1 MKAIIDL
8 AKRGT
13 IFDTAA
19 HQCAVAETGVEPDYR
34 LHFESARTLFAEL
47 TPARIELLE
56 TLRQA
61 GPCSVYALA
70 RTAQRNYSN
79 VHGDVTAL
87 ERLGLVQRGAQ
98 DAVFVP
104 FESVEIRLAL
114 HSAA

>member
-13 IFDTAA
+13 VFETAA
-19 HQCAVAETGVEPDYR
+19 AQYAVADGGISADFR
-34 LHFESARTLFAEL
+34 LHFESARALFAEL
-47 TPARIELLE
+47 TPARVELLE
-56 TLRQA
+56 TLRQSGA
-61 GPCSVYALA
+61 SSVYSLA

-79 VHGDVTAL
+79 VHADISAL
-87 ERLGLVQRGAQ
+87 QKLGLVQRDEH

-104 FESVEIRLAL
+104 FDVVEIRLAL

>member
-13 IFDTAA
+13 VFETAA
-19 HQCAVAETGVEPDYR
+19 AQYAAAENGSSTDFR
-34 LHFESARTLFAEL
+34 LHFESARALFAEL

-79 VHGDVTAL
+79 VHADVAAL
-87 ERLGLVQRGAQ
+87 EGLGLVQRDDN
-98 DAVFVP
+98 DAVLVP
-104 FESVEIRLAL
+104 FEVVEIRLAL